1 MRNLRVDANRL
12 WDSLMDM
19 AKIGALPHGGCCR
32 LALTDE
38 DKEGRDLFV
47 AWARDAGCDVSVDRM
62 GNCLLYTSPSPRDA
76 TLSRMPSSA

>member
-1 MRNLRVDANRL
+1 MNGAGRETMRNLRVDANRL

-38 DKEGRDLFV
+38 DKEGRDPSCLG
-47 AWARDAGCDVSVDRM
+47 ARRWLRRVGRPH
-62 GNCLLYTSPSPRDA
+62 G
-76 TLSRMPSSA
+76 